1 MEWIKASE
9 RLPEKTGWYFVR
21 KGSLKENA
29 HKALHHM
36 DVLKLAAGI
45 EGYWSEVY
53 EWLDE
58 STPIPILTPCVELE
72 KEVERLKGLIEKL
85 HSEIAGISPVL
96 WLQFKKQN
104 NL

>member
-58 STPIPILTPCVELE
+58 STPIPIQTPCVWEERVKELE
-72 KEVERLKGLIEKL
+72 EELRKVRCWADFDFWAKRNYS
-85 HSEIAGISPVL
+85 HNDYS
-96 WLQFKKQN
+96 
-104 NL
+104 

>member
-58 STPIPILTPCVELE
+58 SIEPGATSSEIEFAEWII
-72 KEVERLKGLIEKL
+72 KEYQPNFAIIKRLKT
-85 HSEIAGISPVL
+85 
-96 WLQFKKQN
+96 Q
-104 NL
+104 